1 MEELLLKES
10 TMIKPIMRDTQFLAQ
25 KAVPATPAD
34 TDVLTDLRDTLQS
47 NTERCVGMAA
57 NMIGINKRII
67 IVQMGVLPVILV
79 NPQIVRQAKPYQTTE
94 GCLSLN
100 GERPTT
106 RYETIEVTYQDQ
118 SFKPHK
124 QAFSG
129 WIAQIIHMRW
139 ITAKGLSFKTTK
151 NVQPLQCTEWLNVF
165 YRLFIFFFSV
175 FF

>member
-34 TDVLTDLRDTLQS
+34 TDVLTDLRDTLQA

-67 IVQMGVLPVILV
+67 IVQMGILPVILV

-94 GCLSLN
+94 GCLSLT

-118 SFKPHK
+118 AFKPHK

-129 WIAQIIHMRW
+129 WIAQIIQHEVDHCEGR
-139 ITAKGLSFKTTK
+139 I
-151 NVQPLQCTEWLNVF
+151 
-165 YRLFIFFFSV
+165 I
-175 FF
+175 

>member
-34 TDVLTDLRDTLQS
+34 TDVLTDLRDTLQA

-129 WIAQIIHMRW
+129 WIAQIIQHEVDHCE
-139 ITAKGLSFKTTK
+139 GLSFKTTK
-151 NVQPLQCTEWLNVF
+151 KRSTTPMYGVVERFFTG
-165 YRLFIFFFSV
+165 YLFSFF
-175 FF
+175 